1 MEQWWTVAVEYLT
14 SPQAAALLRAAVKIA
29 VGLVLGRLAGNG
41 LARLFAED
49 DAQRAVI
56 IRRASFYGIA
66 GLFTAS
72 ALMELGFDLSV
83 LLGAAGILTVAI
95 GFASQTSTSNVI
107 SGLFLLG
114 ERPFAVGDIIRVGGP
129 TGEVL
134 SVDLL
139 SVKLRT
145 FDNLFV
151 RIPNETMVKSE
162 VTNLRR
168 FPIRRIDLQVGVAYK
183 EDLREVRDV
192 LMQVADRN
200 PLCLEEPQPL
210 IIFQGYGDS
219 SINHQFSVW
228 AKTENFLDLRTSIR
242 VEIKE
247 AFDEHGIEIPF
258 PTGPST
264 PEARRSPS
272 RCGART
278 DPPTLRRRHPIPRR
292 RRNRRSIPSS
302 LKRRIGLRERRRM
315 TPGLTSLFDRPT
327 HSTPLA
333 VCLRNTKN
341 SRSGATSSTWP
352 SASLSAQRSE
362 RSSSRW

>member
-1 MEQWWTVAVEYLT
+1 MEQWWTLAVDYLT
-14 SPQAAALLRAAVKIA
+14 SPQAVSALKALLKIL
-29 VGLVLGRLAGNG
+29 VGLALGRLAGNG
-41 LARLFAED
+41 LARLFAEE
-49 DAQRAVI
+49 DAQRAMI
-56 IRRASFYGIA
+56 LRRGALYGIA

-95 GFASQTSTSNVI
+95 GFASQTSASNVI

-114 ERPFAVGDIIRVGGP
+114 ERPFAVGDVIRVNGT

-151 RIPNETMVKSE
+151 RIPNETMIKSE

-168 FPIRRIDLQVGVAYK
+168 FPIRRVDLQVGVAYK
-183 EDLREVRDV
+183 EDLREVHEV
-192 LMQVADRN
+192 LMEVADRN
-200 PLCLEEPQPL
+200 PLCLEEPTPL

-228 AKTENFLDLRTSIR
+228 AKTEHFLDLRNSIP

-247 AFDEHGIEIPF
+247 AFDEHDIEIPF
-258 PTGPST
+258 PHRTLYTGSETT
-264 PEARRSPS
+264 PFPVQQAGETDDPSPS
-272 RCGART
+272 AP
-278 DPPTLRRRHPIPRR
+278 DPEPT
-292 RRNRRSIPSS
+292 
-302 LKRRIGLRERRRM
+302 
-315 TPGLTSLFDRPT
+315 
-327 HSTPLA
+327 
-333 VCLRNTKN
+333 
-341 SRSGATSSTWP
+341 
-352 SASLSAQRSE
+352 
-362 RSSSRW
+362 

>member
-1 MEQWWTVAVEYLT
+1 MERWWTLAVDYLT
-14 SPQAAALLRAAVKIA
+14 SPQAVSALKALLKIL
-29 VGLVLGRLAGNG
+29 VGLALGRLAGNG
-41 LARLFAED
+41 LARLFAEE
-49 DAQRAVI
+49 DAQRAMI
-56 IRRASFYGIA
+56 LRRGALYGIA

-95 GFASQTSTSNVI
+95 GFASQTSASNVI

-114 ERPFAVGDIIRVGGP
+114 ERPFAVGDVIRVNGT

-151 RIPNETMVKSE
+151 RIPNETMIKSE

-168 FPIRRIDLQVGVAYK
+168 FPIRRVDLQVGVAYK
-183 EDLREVRDV
+183 EDLREVREV
-192 LMQVADRN
+192 LMEVADRN
-200 PLCLEEPQPL
+200 PLCLEEPTPL

-228 AKTENFLDLRTSIR
+228 AKTEHFLDLRNSIP

-258 PTGPST
+258 PHRTLYTGSETT
-264 PEARRSPS
+264 PFPVQQAGETDDPSPS
-272 RCGART
+272 AP
-278 DPPTLRRRHPIPRR
+278 DPEPT
-292 RRNRRSIPSS
+292 
-302 LKRRIGLRERRRM
+302 
-315 TPGLTSLFDRPT
+315 
-327 HSTPLA
+327 
-333 VCLRNTKN
+333 
-341 SRSGATSSTWP
+341 
-352 SASLSAQRSE
+352 
-362 RSSSRW
+362 

>member
-1 MEQWWTVAVEYLT
+1 MEQWWTLAVDYLT
-14 SPQAAALLRAAVKIA
+14 SPQAVSALKALLKIL
-29 VGLVLGRLAGNG
+29 VGLALGRLAGNG

-49 DAQRAVI
+49 DAQRAMI
-56 IRRASFYGIA
+56 LRRGALYGIA

-95 GFASQTSTSNVI
+95 GFASQTSASNVI

-114 ERPFAVGDIIRVGGP
+114 ERPFAVGDVIRVNGT

-151 RIPNETMVKSE
+151 RIPNETMIKSE

-183 EDLREVRDV
+183 EDLREVREV
-192 LMQVADRN
+192 LMEVADRN
-200 PLCLEEPQPL
+200 PLCLEEPTPL

-228 AKTENFLDLRTSIR
+228 AKTEHFLDLRNSIP

-247 AFDEHGIEIPF
+247 AFDEHDIEIPF
-258 PTGPST
+258 PHRTLYTGSETTPFPVQQAGETDDPS
-264 PEARRSPS
+264 
-272 RCGART
+272 
-278 DPPTLRRRHPIPRR
+278 
-292 RRNRRSIPSS
+292 
-302 LKRRIGLRERRRM
+302 
-315 TPGLTSLFDRPT
+315 
-327 HSTPLA
+327 
-333 VCLRNTKN
+333 
-341 SRSGATSSTWP
+341 P
-352 SASLSAQRSE
+352 SASASE
-362 RSSSRW
+362 PT

>member
-1 MEQWWTVAVEYLT
+1 MEQWWTLAVDYLT
-14 SPQAAALLRAAVKIA
+14 SPQAAAALKAAVKIL
-29 VGLVLGRLAGNG
+29 VGVVLGRLAGTG
-41 LARLFAED
+41 LVRLFAED
-49 DAQRAVI
+49 DAQRAMI
-56 IRRASFYGIA
+56 LRRASLYGIA

-95 GFASQTSTSNVI
+95 GFASQTSASNVI

-114 ERPFAVGDIIRVGGP
+114 ERPFAVGDVIRVSGT

-151 RIPNETMVKSE
+151 RIPNETMIKSE

-168 FPIRRIDLQVGVAYK
+168 FPIRRVDLQVGVAYK
-183 EDLREVRDV
+183 EDLRKVREV
-192 LMQVADRN
+192 LMKVADRN
-200 PLCLEEPQPL
+200 PLCLEEPAPL

-228 AKTENFLDLRTSIR
+228 AKTEHFLDLRNSIP

-258 PTGPST
+258 PHRTLYTGSETT
-264 PEARRSPS
+264 PFPVHRADGDPSPS
-272 RCGART
+272 AA
-278 DPPTLRRRHPIPRR
+278 PPADAT
-292 RRNRRSIPSS
+292 
-302 LKRRIGLRERRRM
+302 ER
-315 TPGLTSLFDRPT
+315 PP
-327 HSTPLA
+327 
-333 VCLRNTKN
+333 
-341 SRSGATSSTWP
+341 
-352 SASLSAQRSE
+352 E
-362 RSSSRW
+362 

>member
-1 MEQWWTVAVEYLT
+1 MEQWWTLAVDYLT
-14 SPQAAALLRAAVKIA
+14 SPQAVSALKALLKIL
-29 VGLVLGRLAGNG
+29 VGLALGRLAGNG

-49 DAQRAVI
+49 DAQRAMI
-56 IRRASFYGIA
+56 LRRGALYGIA

-95 GFASQTSTSNVI
+95 GFASQTSASNVI

-114 ERPFAVGDIIRVGGP
+114 ERPFAVGDVIRVNGT

-151 RIPNETMVKSE
+151 RIPNETMIKSE

-183 EDLREVRDV
+183 EDLREVREV
-192 LMQVADRN
+192 LMEVADRN
-200 PLCLEEPQPL
+200 PLCLEEPTPL

-228 AKTENFLDLRTSIR
+228 AKTEHFLDLRNSIP

-247 AFDEHGIEIPF
+247 AFDEHDIEIPF
-258 PTGPST
+258 PYRTLYTGSETT
-264 PEARRSPS
+264 PFPVQQAGETDDPSPS
-272 RCGART
+272 AP
-278 DPPTLRRRHPIPRR
+278 DPEPT
-292 RRNRRSIPSS
+292 
-302 LKRRIGLRERRRM
+302 
-315 TPGLTSLFDRPT
+315 
-327 HSTPLA
+327 
-333 VCLRNTKN
+333 
-341 SRSGATSSTWP
+341 
-352 SASLSAQRSE
+352 
-362 RSSSRW
+362 

>member
-1 MEQWWTVAVEYLT
+1 MEQWWTLAVDYLT
-14 SPQAAALLRAAVKIA
+14 SPQAVSALKALLKIL
-29 VGLVLGRLAGNG
+29 VGLALGRLAGNG
-41 LARLFAED
+41 LARLFAEE
-49 DAQRAVI
+49 DAQRAMI
-56 IRRASFYGIA
+56 LRRGALYGIA

-95 GFASQTSTSNVI
+95 GFASQTSASNVI

-114 ERPFAVGDIIRVGGP
+114 ERPFAVGDVIRVNGT

-151 RIPNETMVKSE
+151 RIPNETMIKSE

-168 FPIRRIDLQVGVAYK
+168 FPIRRVDLQVGVAYK
-183 EDLREVRDV
+183 EDLREVREV
-192 LMQVADRN
+192 LMEVADRN
-200 PLCLEEPQPL
+200 PLCLEEPTPL

-228 AKTENFLDLRTSIR
+228 AKTEHFLDLRNSIP

-258 PTGPST
+258 PHRTLYTGSETT
-264 PEARRSPS
+264 PFPVQQAGETDDPSPS
-272 RCGART
+272 AP
-278 DPPTLRRRHPIPRR
+278 DPEPT
-292 RRNRRSIPSS
+292 
-302 LKRRIGLRERRRM
+302 
-315 TPGLTSLFDRPT
+315 
-327 HSTPLA
+327 
-333 VCLRNTKN
+333 
-341 SRSGATSSTWP
+341 
-352 SASLSAQRSE
+352 
-362 RSSSRW
+362 